1 MFRKLDVCKSGPTS
15 SVVTFTKPEP
25 KLIGMYD
32 MMGKK
37 IKEIREEEITIL
49 LYDDGSTKKI
59 IQH

>member
-15 SVVTFTKPEP
+15 SVVTFTKTEP

-32 MMGKK
+32 MMGRKVK
-37 IKEIREEEITIL
+37 GIREEEITIL